1 MTLNNTQKAKIHKVI
16 DEFARAP
23 LEATPIAQ
31 KPLSATPETVL
42 AMVLDALLKSRPISH
57 ELSQKAVNHII
68 DVGYHD
74 IEKLS
79 NSSWEERAM
88 VLAEGGYNRYN
99 EKEATNLGEL
109 VRLVEGKYDGD
120 LNNLLKNVNRNP
132 SKARQLVKEVK
143 GLGDLGVDIFF
154 NNVQS
159 IWPSMAPSI
168 DARSLKTAAEIG
180 IGGDV
185 DVIYSELKRNPLQM
199 SLADPLLAAQQQ
211 QLLDGLRSSPV
222 LPNHLFSFFGLF
234 VPALLLTLT
243 LTLIR
248 RLVCESPLRLT
259 PTPELP
265 FCHVLPRR

>member
-185 DVIYSELKRNPLQM
+185 DVIYSELKRNSLQM
-199 SLADPLLAAQQQ
+199 SIFAN
-211 QLLDGLRSSPV
+211 GLSEVRWD
-222 LPNHLFSFFGLF
+222 
-234 VPALLLTLT
+234 
-243 LTLIR
+243 
-248 RLVCESPLRLT
+248 C
-259 PTPELP
+259 
-265 FCHVLPRR
+265 